1 MKNRWPLVAIL
12 VAAAVLVFLV
22 LQFRAVDT
30 RPLPQVQPTLD
41 VQRPTQPTRQLAP
54 TGTPTP

>member
-12 VAAAVLVFLV
+12 VAAVVLILAV

-30 RPLPQVQPTLD
+30 SPLPQVQPTLD
-41 VQRPTQPTRQLAP
+41 VQRPTQPTRVLAP
-54 TGTPTP
+54 TATP